1 MSAIGRRALLKLAAL
16 AVARRVASA
25 RPARR
30 PSLPQKVVLVTI
42 GGIRR
47 QESYSPDGLENIPH
61 IVGDLLPRSLFYT
74 HVWNEGV
81 TSHFNTVSSILTG
94 VWQHVDDWG
103 RDPPAHPTIFRYVQD
118 QLGVSPAETWV
129 VTSNKAMTSN
139 IGVGANV
146 AGRYQQQGHDQQH
159 WRRRQRDPFE
169 TTAGGSGGAHR
180 HGLQQAQEPGPRPAA
195 GRIDRPRS

>member
-1 MSAIGRRALLKLAAL
+1 MSAIGRRALLRLAAL
-16 AVARRVASA
+16 AVAKRVASA
-25 RPARR
+25 RPSRG

-61 IVGDLLPRSLFYT
+61 IVGDLLPQSLFYT

-103 RDPPAHPTIFRYVQD
+103 RDAPANPTIFRYVQD

-129 VTSNKAMTSN
+129 VTSNKAMTN
-139 IGVGANV
+139 KIGVGANV
-146 AGRYQQQGHDQQH
+146 MAICCPSRSFTRTCGTRESL
-159 WRRRQRDPFE
+159 RISIP
-169 TTAGGSGGAHR
+169 S
-180 HGLQQAQEPGPRPAA
+180 PA
-195 GRIDRPRS
+195 S